1 MQGYIKLHR
10 QLLDNP
16 LFTSEPFTRGQ
27 AWITLLLL
35 TNYKDGYIAV
45 KNGELLK
52 IERGECGYSELA
64 LAKIFKW
71 SRGKVK
77 RFINLLESEKMIQQK
92 IRSNR
97 LIIKVLNY
105 ENFQNDTTN
114 STTNGQQTIQQ
125 TVQQTDI
132 NNNDKNDKNIVN
144 TVVVVEEEK
153 LQQLLQE
160 NQKIYGEFQN
170 VCLTD
175 ENYQKLLGICMS
187 EKLLNELIEQLSEKI
202 GTGEENPYNAAC
214 PDAHYIR
221 LRSYYKYR
229 LKNPDKFKEQEQ
241 TSREAF
247 NEFYEKEKAR
257 LAAKGIY

>member
-92 IRSNR
+92 TRSNH

-105 ENFQNDTTN
+105 ENFQNDTVN
-114 STTNGQQTIQQ
+114 STVNGHQTGQQ

-132 NNNDKNDKNIVN
+132 NNKDNKDNNDKNEKNILDFPKKKNVDPF
-144 TVVVVEEEK
+144 TSSEISEIV
-153 LQQLLQE
+153 
-160 NQKIYGEFQN
+160 KIYSDYCKNLIPIMQYSLNRELRLLILEYLEETNFDFEYFKS
-170 VCLTD
+170 VCIKANNLKQIGSYKID
-175 ENYQKLLGICMS
+175 LKS
-187 EKLLNELIEQLSEKI
+187 LI
-202 GTGEENPYNAAC
+202 
-214 PDAHYIR
+214 
-221 LRSYYKYR
+221 
-229 LKNPDKFKEQEQ
+229 KNH
-241 TSREAF
+241 S
-247 NEFYEKEKAR
+247 
-257 LAAKGIY
+257 GIYGDKYTIKEEDKPYVYNPCL